1 MEFYIHKNNRPI
13 GPFDETQIAE
23 KIKIGEFSLNDTVSF
38 ATLYRELL
46 RLGDIFHKPL
56 LEGLRQLDGWLK
68 PPATL
73 YRPTQSSRIR
83 GFNILLPIA
92 NDGNIFAGFI
102 IGKCFFE
109 GVGVEQSLKDGL
121 FWLEKAGLEGSA
133 EAQFYL
139 GEFYR
144 KQYEEYVDRSVE
156 TINLAFKWM
165 KMASDQDYFWA
176 IFNEHWKSCTL
187 AYQNEC
193 EEEFKD
199 TLKQAEAGEPSAQQK
214 TSLNYD
220 IGFGT
225 KKCAKKAA
233 YWVDEFEKNKSS
245 YIKSLKTL
253 AKKGDINAE
262 LEFSSLTEPS
272 LLGNPEACLAEID
285 SNLEKLKKDNPK
297 EYKKMLRKSGKI
309 PDFGPLPIYVDMPD

>member
-1 MEFYIHKNNRPI
+1 MEFYIHKNNRSL

-38 ATLYRELL
+38 ATLYSELL

-73 YRPTQSSRIR
+73 YRPTKSSRIR

-92 NDGNIFAGFI
+92 NDGNIFARFI

-109 GVGVEQSLKDGL
+109 GVGVAQSLKNGL
-121 FWLEKAGLEGSA
+121 FWLEKAGLDGSA

-156 TINLAFKWM
+156 TIDLAFKWM
-165 KMASDQDYFWA
+165 KMAADQDYIWA
-176 IFNEHWKSCTL
+176 IFDDHWKSCTL
-187 AYQNEC
+187 AHQNEC

-199 TLKQAEAGEPSAQQK
+199 TLRQAEAGEPSAQQK

-233 YWVDEFEKNKSS
+233 YWLAKFEKNKPS
-245 YIKSLKTL
+245 YIESLRNL

-262 LEFSSLTEPS
+262 LELSSLTEPS

-285 SNLEKLKKDNPK
+285 SNLEKLKKENPK

-309 PDFGPLPIYVDMPD
+309 PDFGPPLINVDMPD